1 MLQPCGSTGST
12 TIKRTLNPLKKVV
25 NISISKDIID
35 ISKEQEGQDADDD
48 QQLLLLGRLDGR
60 GDDVE
65 SLVRIHD
72 LHHLE
77 AMAKPWHS
85 KGWKEW

>member
-48 QQLLLLGRLDGR
+48 QQLLLLGRLDRR

-77 AMAKPWHS
+77 APWRSH
-85 KGWKEW
+85 KG